1 MALTTQLS
9 SDGSSLTISINGRF
23 DFNLYKDFRDAY
35 EGGLTKGNNINFIIN
50 LSQTEYMDSSAL
62 GMLLVLKERTG
73 GEDATVVLKNCNKEI
88 KNILSISNFDK
99 LFPIE

>member
-9 SDGSSLTISINGRF
+9 HDSSSLTISINGRF

-35 EGGLTKGNNINFIIN
+35 ESCLNIGSIKFIIN

-73 GEDATVVLKNCNKEI
+73 SADSAVVLKHCNKEI

-99 LFPIE
+99 IFTVE

>member
-9 SDGSSLTISINGRF
+9 NDGSLLTISINGRF

-35 EGGLTKGNNINFIIN
+35 ESCLNKGNIKFIIN

-73 GEDATVVLKNCNKEI
+73 SGSSAIVLKHCNKEI

-99 LFPIE
+99 IFTIE

>member
-35 EGGLTKGNNINFIIN
+35 ENVLTKGNIKFIIN
-50 LSQTEYMDSSAL
+50 FSQTEYMDSSAL

-73 GEDATVVLKNCNKEI
+73 GDSSVVLKNCNKEI

-99 LFPIE
+99 IFTIK

>member
-1 MALTTQLS
+1 MALTTKLS

-35 EGGLTKGNNINFIIN
+35 ENVLTKGNVKFIIN

-73 GEDATVVLKNCNKEI
+73 GENSSVVLKNCNKEI

-99 LFPIE
+99 IFTIE

>member
-1 MALTTQLS
+1 MSLTTQLS
-9 SDGSSLTISINGRF
+9 NDGNIFTISINGRF
-23 DFNLYKDFRDAY
+23 DFNLYKDFRDSY
-35 EGGLTKGNNINFIIN
+35 ESGLNKGNIKFIIN

-73 GEDATVVLKNCNKEI
+73 GDSSSIVLKNCNKEI

-99 LFPIE
+99 LFSIE

>member
-9 SDGSSLTISINGRF
+9 RDGTSLTISINGRF

-35 EGGLTKGNNINFIIN
+35 ESTLSKGNIKFIIN

-73 GEDATVVLKNCNKEI
+73 GGETAITLKNCNKEI

-99 LFPIE
+99 LFTIE

>member
-35 EGGLTKGNNINFIIN
+35 ENALTKGNVKFTIN

-73 GEDATVVLKNCNKEI
+73 GGNSSVVLKNCNKEI

-99 LFPIE
+99 IFTIE

>member
-1 MALTTQLS
+1 MTLTTQIS
-9 SDGSSLTISINGRF
+9 NDGHILTISINGRF

-35 EGGLTKGNNINFIIN
+35 EAALNKGNIKFIIN

-73 GEDATVVLKNCNKEI
+73 GDNSSIVLKNCNKEI

-99 LFPIE
+99 LFSIE

>member
-1 MALTTQLS
+1 MTLTTQIS
-9 SDGSSLTISINGRF
+9 NDGNTFTISINGRF
-23 DFNLYKDFRDAY
+23 DFNLYKDFRDSY
-35 EGGLTKGNNINFIIN
+35 EASLNKGNIKFIID

-73 GEDATVVLKNCNKEI
+73 GDNSSIALKNCNKEI

-99 LFPIE
+99 LFSIE

>member
-1 MALTTQLS
+1 MAITTQLS
-9 SDGSSLTISINGRF
+9 SDGTTITISINGRF

-35 EGGLTKGNNINFIIN
+35 ENGLTKGSTRFIIN

-62 GMLLVLKERTG
+62 GMLLVLKERNG
-73 GEDATVVLKNCNKEI
+73 GENSSIVLKNCNKEI

-99 LFPIE
+99 LFSIE

>member
-9 SDGSSLTISINGRF
+9 NDGSSLTISITGRF

-35 EGGLTKGNNINFIIN
+35 EGGLEKGNIKFIIN

-62 GMLLVLKERTG
+62 GMLLVLKERIG
-73 GEDATVVLKNCNKEI
+73 GGDSAVVLKNCNKEI

-99 LFPIE
+99 LFSIE

>member
-9 SDGSSLTISINGRF
+9 NDGTSLTISINGRF

-35 EGGLTKGNNINFIIN
+35 EVGLDKGNLRIFIN
-50 LSQTEYMDSSAL
+50 LAQTEYMDSSAL

-73 GEDATVVLKNCNKEI
+73 GENSSVTLKNCNKEI

-99 LFPIE
+99 LFTIE

>member
-1 MALTTQLS
+1 MTLKTQVS
-9 SDGSSLTISINGRF
+9 NDGQIVTISINGRF

-35 EGGLTKGNNINFIIN
+35 ETGLNKGNVKFIIN

-73 GEDATVVLKNCNKEI
+73 GDNSSIVLKNCNKEI

-99 LFPIE
+99 LFSIE

>member
-1 MALTTQLS
+1 MTLTTQVS
-9 SDGSSLTISINGRF
+9 NDGHIVTISINGRF

-35 EGGLTKGNNINFIIN
+35 ETGLNKGNIKFIIN

-73 GEDATVVLKNCNKEI
+73 GDNSSIVLKNCNKEI

-99 LFPIE
+99 LFSIE

>member
-1 MALTTQLS
+1 MTLTTQLS
-9 SDGSSLTISINGRF
+9 NDGNTFTISINGRF

-35 EGGLTKGNNINFIIN
+35 ETGLNKGNIKFIIN

-73 GEDATVVLKNCNKEI
+73 GDNSSIVLKSCNKEI

-99 LFPIE
+99 LFSIE